1 MTPIYLDKAYRI
13 AILGEAFADAR
24 LQCSPKL
31 RDGPKKK
38 PKLWSAFPRVGVYF
52 SSFTRVCVEV
62 LVERVE

>member
-1 MTPIYLDKAYRI
+1 M

-52 SSFTRVCVEV
+52 PV
-62 LVERVE
+62 LLGCALKSLLNE